1 MREGLRP
8 AVEGRRRVW
17 LVRSKWGT
25 TPHSRKVLKK
35 VLMESRG
42 GVLYSESYPVDDAYN
57 GELATFPYQAN
68 VKLFLFAKDEDLAP
82 EGSPTARLR

>member
-1 MREGLRP
+1 
-8 AVEGRRRVW
+8 VEGHRRVW
-17 LVRSKWGT
+17 LVRSNWGS

-42 GVLYSESYPVDDAYN
+42 GVLYSEGYPVDDAYN

-68 VKLFLFAKDEDLAP
+68 VRLFLFAKGGDNAP
-82 EGSPTARLR
+82 GESRNVKRR